1 MKPILNFAKLII
13 ITGIILFV
21 SCKKETSCEG
31 CATKN
36 NKPPIAIA
44 GPDQVITLPT
54 DSVSLD
60 GSLSSDSDG
69 MISSYL
75 WTKISGPASFTI
87 PNSSTAIT
95 IAKNLVTGVYQFELK
110 VTDDGG
116 LSTKDTMRVIV
127 DAVVTT
133 NHPPTANAG
142 ADQTITLPT
151 NTVTLNGSS
160 STDLENNI
168 TVYAWTKILGPSSFN
183 ITNANT
189 VQAQV
194 TNLVQGVYQFELKVT
209 DAGGLFSKD
218 TAQLIVYP
226 SSDAP
231 DANAGP
237 DIIITLPLDSVY
249 LSGGSSSMIPVTF
262 QWTNIS
268 GPSGVSMISSTI
280 FSGTVLVKG
289 LIPGLYFFRL
299 EVSNAVG
306 MSADTVSVLVIND
319 PQNTNTITF
328 KNLKW
333 RLADEYGTGIIDLD
347 ILTPGQPNLFIAWDQ
362 LRPVEIYLQL
372 DSLSQWFIVSS
383 IQSGIMYNYDA
394 ASPHIWIARIP
405 RDDTWVGKESS
416 IRIKL
421 F

>member
-1 MKPILNFAKLII
+1 MKRILNFVTLIL
-13 ITGIILFV
+13 ITGIIIFV
-21 SCKKETSCEG
+21 SCKKEKSCEG
-31 CATKN
+31 CTDK
-36 NKPPIAIA
+36 NKPPISIA
-44 GPDQVITLPT
+44 GPDRVITLPT
-54 DSVSLD
+54 DSVLLD
-60 GSLSSDSDG
+60 GSNSSDPDG
-69 MISSYL
+69 MICGWL

-87 PNSSTAIT
+87 NNPPTSNT
-95 IAKNLVTGVYQFELK
+95 IVKNLAAGVYQFELK

-116 LSTKDTMRVIV
+116 LSSKDTMSVIV

-133 NHPPTANAG
+133 NHPPIANAG

-151 NTVTLNGSS
+151 NTITLNGSN
-160 STDLENNI
+160 STDPENNI
-168 TVYAWTKILGPSSFN
+168 TGYAWTKISGPLSFS
-183 ITNANT
+183 ITSANA
-189 VQAQV
+189 VQTGV
-194 TNLVQGVYQFELKVT
+194 TNLIEGIYQFELKIT
-209 DAGGLFSKD
+209 DAVGLFSKD
-218 TAQLIVYP
+218 TVQVIVNP
-226 SSDAP
+226 SSEAP

-249 LSGGSSSMIPVTF
+249 LGGGSSSMIPVTY

-268 GPSGVSMISSTI
+268 GPGVVSMISSTI
-280 FSGTVLVKG
+280 FSGTILVKG

-333 RLADEYGTGIIDLD
+333 RLADEYGSGIIDLD
-347 ILTPGQPNLFIAWDQ
+347 IITPGQPNLFVAWDQ

-372 DSLSQWFIVSS
+372 DSLAQWFLVSS

-405 RDDTWVGKESS
+405 REDLWVGKESS
-416 IRIKL
+416 VRIKL
-421 F
+421 L